1 MTFDIEQFG
10 KKLSNNDLIEIIKS
24 NRDEESVPGA
34 LKEFFRR
41 KTTKHFEICKYVLD
55 DNLQRDSIKKTIVA
69 QLGTECLS
77 ENQELLLHNL
87 KTKNA
92 SLFNKIVQSLGK
104 IGDEHVLKRLEEIES
119 SDVNVSDQSLVF
131 AKSLISY
138 RLRLNSNLIKL
149 PSDSNIVKITK
160 GIPINIQETKTNDV
174 RESLIDLK
182 KYLPCASLVSEGS
195 IKLPWPSVDCL
206 MMFTDNFHEEETLKS
221 IQENNALPLVI
232 LEKASSLGVY
242 FLSHYFFT
250 HPSEDDKKEV
260 VLLGMSTG
268 GTLTNVG
275 KVQITEKGFE
285 FKVVSVDSLYSPPI
299 EIEWIYDPNKRS
311 FKFIK
316 AISSTKVESR
326 KTRAN
331 IPHKVSLGFGRKIK
345 KANSL

>member
-1 MTFDIEQFG
+1 MAFDIEQFG
-10 KKLSNNDLIEIIKS
+10 EKLSNNELIDIIKR
-24 NRDEESVPGA
+24 NKDEESVLGA
-34 LKEFFRR
+34 LKEFLRR
-41 KTTKHFEICKYVLD
+41 KTTERFEVFKYVLD
-55 DNLQRDSIKKTIVA
+55 NDLQKDSVKKTVVA

-77 ENQELLLHNL
+77 ENQELLLHHL

-119 SDVNVSDQSLVF
+119 QDVNVSYQSLSF

-138 RLRLNSNLIKL
+138 RLRLNRNLINV
-149 PSDSNIVKITK
+149 PSESNIVKITK
-160 GIPINIQETKTNDV
+160 GIPINIQETKTNDL
-174 RESLIDLK
+174 REALLDLRK
-182 KYLPCASLVSEGS
+182 DLPCVSVVSEGTV
-195 IKLPWPSVDCL
+195 KLAWPSLDCL
-206 MMFTDNFHEEETLKS
+206 MMFTDNFYEYETLKS

-232 LEKASSLGVY
+232 VEKASSLGVY

-250 HPSEDDKKEV
+250 HPSENNKDA

-285 FKVVSVDSLYSPPI
+285 FKLVSVDSLYSPPI

-316 AISSTKVESR
+316 AIASTKVESP
-326 KTRAN
+326 KKRAN
-331 IPHKVSLGFGRKIK
+331 VPNKVSLGFG
-345 KANSL
+345 

>member
-10 KKLSNNDLIEIIKS
+10 GKLSNNDLIEIIKS
-24 NRDEESVPGA
+24 NKDEESVLGA

-41 KTTKHFEICKYVLD
+41 KTTKQLEIFKYVLD
-55 DNLQRDSIKKTIVA
+55 DDLQKDSIKKTIIA
-69 QLGTECLS
+69 KLGTECLS
-77 ENQELLLHNL
+77 ENQELLLHHL

-92 SLFNKIVQSLGK
+92 LLFNKIVQSLGK
-104 IGDEHVLKRLEEIES
+104 IGDEYVLKRLEELES
-119 SDVNVSDQSLVF
+119 PDVNVFNQSLDF

-138 RLRLNSNLIKL
+138 RLRLNSNLIKI
-149 PSDSNIVKITK
+149 PSDSNIVKITN
-160 GIPINIQETKTNDV
+160 GIPINIQETKTNGV
-174 RESLIDLK
+174 REALRNVK
-182 KYLPCASLVSEGS
+182 KDLPCVSLVSEGS
-195 IKLPWPSVDCL
+195 IKLTWPSVDYL
-206 MMFTDNFHEEETLKS
+206 MIFTDKFYEDETLKS

-250 HPSEDDKKEV
+250 HPSEDKKVV
-260 VLLGMSTG
+260 VLLGTSPA

-285 FKVVSVDSLYSPPI
+285 FKLIPVDSFYSPPI
-299 EIEWIYDPNKRS
+299 EIEWIYDPNNRS

-316 AISSTKVESR
+316 AISSTKTESR

-331 IPHKVSLGFGRKIK
+331 IPHKVSL
-345 KANSL
+345 